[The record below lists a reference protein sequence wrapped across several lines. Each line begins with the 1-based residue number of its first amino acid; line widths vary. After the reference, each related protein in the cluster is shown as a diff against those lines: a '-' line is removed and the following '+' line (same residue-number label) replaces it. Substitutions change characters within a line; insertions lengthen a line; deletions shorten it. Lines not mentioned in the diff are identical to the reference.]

1 MAQLP
6 NQDELRTCSGRSG
19 AASAAVKLETEDP
32 LDDELGRLNKKVKTV
47 SDVCFLQD
55 AMCNLLDELSP
66 LGLHLRKSPSLVDLI
81 QMRLS
86 QTNSSAASCG
96 STLRAWEVEGRRTD
110 VSTCF

>member
-1 MAQLP
+1 MARLP
-6 NQDELRTCSGRSG
+6 NQDELRTCSGCSG

-32 LDDELGRLNKKVKTV
+32 LDDELGRLSKKFKTVARHQQV

-55 AMCNLLDELSP
+55 AMYNLLDELSP

-96 STLRAWEVEGRRTD
+96 STLRAWEVEGRKN
-110 VSTCF
+110 

>member
-1 MAQLP
+1 MARLP
-6 NQDELRTCSGRSG
+6 NQDELRTCSCCSG

-32 LDDELGRLNKKVKTV
+32 LDDELGRLNKKFKTV
-47 SDVCFLQD
+47 APHQQD

-86 QTNSSAASCG
+86 QANSSAASCG
-96 STLRAWEVEGRRTD
+96 STLRAWEVEGRKN
-110 VSTCF
+110 

>member
-1 MAQLP
+1 MARLP
-6 NQDELRTCSGRSG
+6 NQDELRTCSGCSG

-32 LDDELGRLNKKVKTV
+32 LDDELGRLSKKFKTV
-47 SDVCFLQD
+47 ARHQQD

-81 QMRLS
+81 QMGLS

-96 STLRAWEVEGRRTD
+96 STLRAWEVEGRKN
-110 VSTCF
+110 